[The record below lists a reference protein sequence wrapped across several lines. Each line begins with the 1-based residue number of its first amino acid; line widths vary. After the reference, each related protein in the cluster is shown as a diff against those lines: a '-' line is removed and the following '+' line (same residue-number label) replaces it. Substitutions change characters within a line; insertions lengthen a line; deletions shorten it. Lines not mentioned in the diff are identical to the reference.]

1 MCALQRAAQAEV
13 AAVGLGTQRWMPLQW
28 GALRVQGRACR
39 AFSKHASLM
48 AEQKAGML
56 DSPDFFFFFSE
67 ITSGSVVVVFPFCI
81 VTVKSRSLVW
91 FQQRSGVKMGS
102 LQLGVFYKKSRTG
115 WETPRLCV
123 SPWLC
128 SLQLML
134 GEILLSKS
142 LSSSFCIS

>member
-1 MCALQRAAQAEV
+1 
-13 AAVGLGTQRWMPLQW
+13 
-28 GALRVQGRACR
+28 
-39 AFSKHASLM
+39 
-48 AEQKAGML
+48 ML
-56 DSPDFFFFFSE
+56 ASPDFFLFFSE

-91 FQQRSGVKMGS
+91 FQRRSGVKMGS
-102 LQLGVFYKKSRTG
+102 PQLGVFYKKVG
-115 WETPRLCV
+115 LAGKLQDFV
-123 SPWLC
+123 LSPWLC